1 MRGMIFRILPNLD
14 QTCPAVCDKYHI
26 ESGLLL
32 KLPTTLIPTWK
43 EILMAKFYVQSGL
56 FSIIVQA
63 RDGEGAA
70 LWAVHQFLENCEA
83 HSTTVSRDAVSRAAV
98 NSKGAECNR
107 PCQGHVC
114 NDQNLAATL
123 SVSEVGFGRRE
134 AGCYL
139 TDEVMQKYVELW
151 TALSTLGVID

>member
-1 MRGMIFRILPNLD
+1 
-14 QTCPAVCDKYHI
+14 
-26 ESGLLL
+26 
-32 KLPTTLIPTWK
+32 
-43 EILMAKFYVQSGL
+43 MAKFYVQSGL

-83 HSTTVSRDAVSRAAV
+83 QSTTVSQAGVNTNDAD
-98 NSKGAECNR
+98 GNR
-107 PCQGHVC
+107 PSQGHGC
-114 NDQNLAATL
+114 NEQNLAATL

-151 TALSTLGVID
+151 AALSALGVID

>member
-1 MRGMIFRILPNLD
+1 
-14 QTCPAVCDKYHI
+14 
-26 ESGLLL
+26 
-32 KLPTTLIPTWK
+32 
-43 EILMAKFYVQSGL
+43 MAKFYVQSGL

-83 HSTTVSRDAVSRAAV
+83 YSTTVSQATVSRVAVSQAAV
-98 NSKGAECNR
+98 NTNDADGNR
-107 PCQGHVC
+107 PSQGQAC
-114 NDQNLAATL
+114 NEQNLAATL

-151 TALSTLGVID
+151 AALSALGVID